1 MSNKLLSPAFGL
13 ALEAR
18 GLRKTFEDGLVVAL
32 ERADLSLGPGERV
45 AIMGPTGCGKST
57 LLALLCLLELPDAG
71 EISFDGLSAQ
81 AIKNPE
87 RWRLENVG
95 IVFQFHHLLPHLTAL
110 ENVTLPLVAR
120 PMRQSEREQRG
131 MDLLEGFKLTHRAH
145 TLAAKLSGGERQLVA
160 LARALVNQPRL
171 VLADEPTGSLDSK
184 TGVLLLDYL
193 FNPPYSLQPTI
204 LLVTHDPAVAARADR
219 VIRMRDG
226 VLPEES

>member
-1 MSNKLLSPAFGL
+1 VSNKLLSPAFGL